1 MRRFLLNVI
10 LVLAI
15 VLFLRYVHYSL
26 EPEPS
31 NQPDTYSNFSSLAEN
46 ESPADYDIS
55 YNEKKG
61 SKVLIMSPH
70 GGRIEGGVSELVRYF
85 NNEYSTYLF
94 EGVKSHDNQTL
105 HITSTNFD
113 EPLAKKKIKEHQYVV
128 AFHGYKG
135 ENKNTLVGG
144 TDRKRAKMIVRAL
157 ERRGFSAELA
167 SSKSGLAG
175 LNAENINNQG
185 ETGLSIQ
192 LEISREQREAFFDDF
207 YYKNRKYTKNSEF
220 YAYVSAIKGVLEK
233 EYS

>member
-1 MRRFLLNVI
+1 
-10 LVLAI
+10 
-15 VLFLRYVHYSL
+15 
-26 EPEPS
+26 
-31 NQPDTYSNFSSLAEN
+31 
-46 ESPADYDIS
+46 
-55 YNEKKG
+55 
-61 SKVLIMSPH
+61 
-70 GGRIEGGVSELVRYF
+70 
-85 NNEYSTYLF
+85 
-94 EGVKSHDNQTL
+94 
-105 HITSTNFD
+105 
-113 EPLAKKKIKEHQYVV
+113 
-128 AFHGYKG
+128 
-135 ENKNTLVGG
+135 
-144 TDRKRAKMIVRAL
+144 MIVRAL

>member
-1 MRRFLLNVI
+1 M
-10 LVLAI
+10 
-15 VLFLRYVHYSL
+15 
-26 EPEPS
+26 
-31 NQPDTYSNFSSLAEN
+31 
-46 ESPADYDIS
+46 
-55 YNEKKG
+55 
-61 SKVLIMSPH
+61 
-70 GGRIEGGVSELVRYF
+70 
-85 NNEYSTYLF
+85 
-94 EGVKSHDNQTL
+94 
-105 HITSTNFD
+105 
-113 EPLAKKKIKEHQYVV
+113 V

-207 YYKNRKYTKNSEF
+207 YYKIENTQRTVNFMLMSVRSK
-220 YAYVSAIKGVLEK
+220 VSWKKSIRNKQIRRQNKRRSVD
-233 EYS
+233 

>member
-94 EGVKSHDNQTL
+94 EGLKSHDNQTL
-105 HITSTNFD
+105 HITTRVFLFS
-113 EPLAKKKIKEHQYVV
+113 PLYP
-128 AFHGYKG
+128 
-135 ENKNTLVGG
+135 
-144 TDRKRAKMIVRAL
+144 
-157 ERRGFSAELA
+157 
-167 SSKSGLAG
+167 
-175 LNAENINNQG
+175 
-185 ETGLSIQ
+185 
-192 LEISREQREAFFDDF
+192 
-207 YYKNRKYTKNSEF
+207 
-220 YAYVSAIKGVLEK
+220 
-233 EYS
+233 